1 VQDGTRKEC
10 STNHKEREC
19 KAVSKQICD
28 NSGKCVEVPAI
39 ECNDVPR
46 EMHLDVVN
54 RECSTV
60 EVESCELVPSME
72 CKDVNDQVETK
83 VPHEVCVDVSETTCM
98 NIPSMECKDVPRQ
111 ICTGGVKEG

>member
-1 VQDGTRKEC
+1 MQDVTRKEC

-28 NSGKCVEVPAI
+28 DSGKCVEVPA
-39 ECNDVPR
+39 
-46 EMHLDVVN
+46 M
-54 RECSTV
+54 ECSTV

-111 ICTGGVKEG
+111 ICTGGVNEG